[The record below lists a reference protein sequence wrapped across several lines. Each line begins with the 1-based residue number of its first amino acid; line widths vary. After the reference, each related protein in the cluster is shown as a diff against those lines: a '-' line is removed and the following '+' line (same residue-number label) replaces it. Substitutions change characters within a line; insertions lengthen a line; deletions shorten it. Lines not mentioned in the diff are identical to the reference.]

1 MHFLNIENVIKNYV
15 ERSLSKIDSYYSLKK
30 AKKKKKDLVLFAT
43 NLTKNIP
50 DPTKAKEYF
59 E

>member
-30 AKKKKKDLVLFAT
+30 AKKKKK
-43 NLTKNIP
+43 I
-50 DPTKAKEYF
+50 
-59 E
+59 